1 MSFKTEMIPT
11 EKLFID
17 PMNVRVSEEFG
28 DESDK
33 MLGDNVK
40 TVGQLSNLVVRPYED
55 GRFGVV
61 GGRRTFLSAKDRLK
75 EFRCVVKDMTDEEA
89 TEVSLSDNIFS
100 KALNPVLR
108 ARAFKK
114 LVDKHPKGAIGVARK
129 MKIPKSTLSE
139 WLSILDLEE
148 PLQNTLLE
156 GMIPYRDALMVARK
170 HLSADEQRQLA
181 ETVKEKGKVDF
192 KAELETMLGE
202 HERRGAPVGL
212 FVVRCV
218 LPKDLRETYV
228 KLAGDEDKVADYC
241 EKVLVEHVKSKA

>member
-1 MSFKTEMIPT
+1 MSFKTRTIPT

-17 PMNVRVSEEFG
+17 PMNVRVDEEFG

-33 MLGDNVK
+33 MLGNNVK
-40 TVGQLSNLVVRPYED
+40 IVGQLSDLVVRPYKD

-61 GGRRTFLSAKDRLK
+61 GGRRTFLSSKDRLK
-75 EFRCVVKDMTDEEA
+75 EFRCVVKEMTDDEA

-114 LVDKHPKGAIGVARK
+114 LVDKNPKGAIGVARK

-139 WLSILDLEE
+139 WLSILDLVE
-148 PLQNTLLE
+148 PLQNALLD

-170 HLSADEQRQLA
+170 HLSVDEQGQLA
-181 ETVKEKGKVDF
+181 ETVKEKGKLDF
-192 KAELETMLGE
+192 KAELATMLGE
-202 HERRGAPVGL
+202 KERRGAPIGL

-218 LPKDLRETYV
+218 LPKELRETYV
-228 KLAGDEDKVADYC
+228 KLAGNEDKVADYC
-241 EKVLVEHVKSKA
+241 EKVLVDHVKSKV